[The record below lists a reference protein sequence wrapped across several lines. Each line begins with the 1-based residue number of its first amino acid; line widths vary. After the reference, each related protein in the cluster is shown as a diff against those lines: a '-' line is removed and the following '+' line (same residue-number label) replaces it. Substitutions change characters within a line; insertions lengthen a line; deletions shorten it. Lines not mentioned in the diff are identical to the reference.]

1 MPSAEYREKLKNK
14 TILLINA
21 GPTLKYLVMKRI
33 HDLGVGRVVVL
44 DVYREWCAEFV
55 DDTIPCED
63 PCSPLS
69 DPDKPETDARVQSI
83 LSYMKEKNITFD
95 GIWTFADASVILC
108 AQIAHFFEN
117 A

>member
-1 MPSAEYREKLKNK
+1 
-14 TILLINA
+14 
-21 GPTLKYLVMKRI
+21 MKRI